1 MVFSEHVEVGMETK
15 EPLEWDIKTYD
26 GSFNMAMQCTVWLDS
41 REIEDKEKARQRI
54 IRVLDQWKAV
64 PSETYP
70 IWTDIIESIGF
81 YPYLDKNPDTMQMI
95 SFADIF
101 RKQSFLSDYLPGIYL
116 HKEQKKLSEYIREGK
131 NVVASAPT
139 SFGKSLLI
147 EEIVASHKYRN
158 IVVIQPTLALLDET
172 RIKLKKYKDFYKIII
187 RTSQEAS
194 TDKGNLFLLTAERVM
209 EYEDLPHIDFL
220 IIDEFY
226 KISGRRDDERSE
238 VLNNAFLKITGKYHP
253 QFYFLGPNID
263 SVTER
268 FLKKYNAIFYKS
280 HYSLVDCDVINKIVP
295 VKSEEKEKCHRLYE
309 LLESLG
315 NEQTLIYCSRPSR
328 ARKLAREFLSFLK
341 DKGGEARSSHLP
353 LIEWIQKNISENW
366 NLAEELAYGIGF
378 HDGSLQKHIASSI
391 IQYFNEKQ
399 LRYIFCTSTIIEGVN
414 TSAKNVVIFDGT
426 KGKKAIDFFDYN
438 NIKGRSGRL
447 MEHYVGKVYNFV
459 EPPDKTPIEIDIP
472 FIDQNPIKDEILIN
486 LDKKDVLPEHKDR
499 YDQLVHIE
507 PGLLNIIRKNGVSVT
522 AQKRI
527 YEELQD
533 ILQTKEKGKIL
544 WTQLPDKA
552 KIRYILTLAE
562 ESGLISIDHH
572 GVKSVK
578 QLAYFLSDY
587 MVNHD
592 IMKFIEDDVSKRI
605 SKLKRK
611 KATAEVKRNYYDN
624 AIEDIFHVYR
634 HWFQFTVPKVF
645 RVVDSLQR
653 YACQNMGLN
662 AGSYSYFVQQLE
674 NDFIPENLTI
684 LAEYGVPT
692 SAIRKIASLIPAGYT
707 EDSIFE
713 YIRQNKDLIYSK
725 LLLYEREKMDNCL

>member
-1 MVFSEHVEVGMETK
+1 MDIKKS
-15 EPLEWDIKTYD
+15 LEWNITTYD
-26 GSFNMAMQCTVWLDS
+26 GSFNMAMQCADWLNS
-41 REIEDKEKARQRI
+41 NKIENKERARQQI
-54 IRVLDQWKAV
+54 IHVLDRWKDV
-64 PSETYP
+64 PDETYP

-81 YPYLDKNPDTMQMI
+81 YPYLNKNVDTMQMT

-172 RIKLKKYKDFYKIII
+172 RIKLKKYKNFYKIIV
-187 RTSQEAS
+187 RTSQETSAV
-194 TDKGNLFLLTAERVM
+194 KGNLFLLTAERVM

-263 SVTER
+263 RVTER
-268 FLKKYNAIFYKS
+268 FLQKYNAIFYKS

-295 VKSEEKEKCHRLYE
+295 VKSEDKKVKCRRLYE

-315 NEQTLIYCSRPSR
+315 NEQTLIYCASPLK

-341 DKGGEARSSHLP
+341 DKGWEKKNPHLP
-353 LIEWIQKNISENW
+353 LIEWIRENISGNW

-459 EPPDKTPIEIDIP
+459 EPPDKTSIEIDIP

-527 YEELQD
+527 YEELQN
-533 ILQTKEKGKIL
+533 ILQTKEKKKIL
-544 WTQLPDKA
+544 WAQLPDKET
-552 KIRYILTLAE
+552 IRYILTLAE
-562 ESGLISIDHH
+562 KSGLISIDHH

-592 IMKFIEDDVSKRI
+592 IMKFIEDNVSKKI
-605 SKLKRK
+605 SELKRK
-611 KATAEVKRNYYDN
+611 KATAEVKCNYYDN
-624 AIEDIFHVYR
+624 AIEEIFHMYR

-653 YACQNMGLN
+653 YACQEMGLN

-674 NDFIPENLTI
+674 NDFIPENLAI

-692 SAIRKIASLIPAGYT
+692 SAIRKIAPMISSEYI
-707 EDSIFE
+707 EDSILE
-713 YIRQNKDLIYSK
+713 YIRKNKDLIYSS
-725 LLLYEREKMDNCL
+725 LLRYEREKIDNCL

>member
-1 MVFSEHVEVGMETK
+1 MAFTEYIEVCMDTK
-15 EPLEWDIKTYD
+15 ESLEWDITTYD
-26 GSFNMAMQCTVWLDS
+26 GSFNMAMQCAVWLDS

-54 IRVLDQWKAV
+54 IRVLDQWKDV

-81 YPYLDKNPDTMQMI
+81 YPYLDKNSDTMQMT

-295 VKSEEKEKCHRLYE
+295 VKSEEKEKCRCLYE

-315 NEQTLIYCSRPSR
+315 NEQTLIYCSRPSK
-328 ARKLAREFLSFLK
+328 ARKLARGFLSFLK
-341 DKGGEARSSHLP
+341 DKGGVAKNPHLP

-426 KGKKAIDFFDYN
+426 KGRKAIDFFDYN

-486 LDKKDVLPEHKDR
+486 LDKEDVLPEHKDR
-499 YDQLVHIE
+499 YDQLVHME

-527 YEELQD
+527 YEELQN
-533 ILQTKEKGKIL
+533 ILQTKEKKKIL

-562 ESGLISIDHH
+562 KSGLISIDHH
-572 GVKSVK
+572 GAQSVE

-605 SKLKRK
+605 SQLKRK

-624 AIEDIFHVYR
+624 AIENIFHVYR

-674 NDFIPENLTI
+674 NDFIPENLAI

-692 SAIRKIASLIPAGYT
+692 SAIRKIASMIPAGYT
-707 EDSIFE
+707 EDSILE